1 MASILGITGTSTQPP
16 TPQPAPKPQ
25 PSFKLPGT
33 STAAEQLR
41 EATESLA
48 DLRLEAAQGNLR
60 AETKLALEQDLFGK
74 PAKSSINLLA

>member
-1 MASILGITGTSTQPP
+1 MASIPGITGTTVPQIP
-16 TPQPAPKPQ
+16 TQ
-25 PSFKLPGT
+25 PSFKLPGAPT
-33 STAAEQLR
+33 PAEQLK